1 MCLTAGHQVSPE
13 EDAANEGPPSVASPW
28 STPGASIPPTPPS
41 SLDSARQRVVN
52 IQEDMRVISDFR
64 ALAANSAQGT
74 GIPAGAV
81 WRYDPQ
87 KFMRW
92 VDAEKARLDK
102 KRRQVPYNAAG
113 ENYEWDLAQTPVIR
127 YQPNVPDG
135 PPTET
140 RVVVPS
146 IYAARHEVSIRKSP
160 RKQVLLSSVP
170 WLSGDSG
177 RGMQLELT
185 NTKGEKAMYWP
196 GQTDIRPDGSFYGG
210 FRDMRRLERTAIEA
224 HRRLAVINGRT
235 SIVRCLESELTET
248 LIV

>member
-1 MCLTAGHQVSPE
+1 M
-13 EDAANEGPPSVASPW
+13 
-28 STPGASIPPTPPS
+28 
-41 SLDSARQRVVN
+41 
-52 IQEDMRVISDFR
+52 ISDFR